1 LPCGDGSSGGE
12 LFGLA
17 LTTDAMAA
25 ATSDISWCRRML
37 DFEIALAT
45 AEGTASLVPNWAVE
59 EITKLAL
66 DSATTDLADLGRQAR
81 LVGTPAP
88 AFVALLRGH
97 LSKEAAPWLHFGATS
112 QDAVDT
118 AMMLMLRDAFAIVSA
133 DLGRAAAAAAQL
145 AERHRGRPMVA
156 RTVLQQAVPTTF
168 GRKAAGW
175 LVALNEGADT
185 VRYAGQHRLAV
196 QLGGPAGTLSALG
209 RAGPTV
215 VQDVASLLGLAVPV
229 LPWHTDRSR
238 VVVAAGALVLCAGT
252 AAKIALDVSLLM
264 QNEVDEVREPP
275 LPGRGASSSM
285 AHKRNPSMA
294 TAVNAAWRRALGSYG
309 VILGAM
315 AQEHERAAGAWQAEP
330 ATMSELCRSAG
341 GAISVVADMLEGL
354 EVNTEAMAKNL
365 AASVVG
371 SEAAISTELLVD
383 KALADHRKRQS
394 HD

>member
-1 LPCGDGSSGGE
+1 
-12 LFGLA
+12 
-17 LTTDAMAA
+17 
-25 ATSDISWCRRML
+25 
-37 DFEIALAT
+37 
-45 AEGTASLVPNWAVE
+45 
-59 EITKLAL
+59 
-66 DSATTDLADLGRQAR
+66 
-81 LVGTPAP
+81 
-88 AFVALLRGH
+88 
-97 LSKEAAPWLHFGATS
+97 
-112 QDAVDT
+112 
-118 AMMLMLRDAFAIVSA
+118 
-133 DLGRAAAAAAQL
+133 
-145 AERHRGRPMVA
+145 
-156 RTVLQQAVPTTF
+156 VLQQAAPTTF

-175 LVALNEGADT
+175 LVALNEGGDA
-185 VRYAGQHRLAV
+185 VRHTGQHGLAV

-238 VVVAAGALVLCAGT
+238 VVAAAGALVLCAGT

-285 AHKRNPSMA
+285 AHKCNPSMA

-330 ATMSELCRSAG
+330 ETMSELCRSAG

-371 SEAAISTELLVD
+371 SEATMSTELLVD
-383 KALADHRKRQS
+383 KALADHRKRQP